1 MDIFL
6 LIAGPLIVW
15 SIASYAL
22 LARDNDRVLSAW
34 DHLDAHLRRRY
45 ELTTEL
51 IGIISLH
58 AHHEQAALRTILS
71 EDQTLADSI
80 DVHQRGKFEAKVS
93 SQVERLLAIV
103 DAYPDLKST
112 KRFLALQRQL
122 SQAENQLRLARD
134 RYNESVRNL
143 NKRVEKFPDRLIV
156 QLRNCTQHVYF
167 QVNTLALK
175 PRSEPHRGGLQ
186 NSHC

>member
-1 MDIFL
+1 MDVFL
-6 LIAGPLIVW
+6 LIAGPLLVW
-15 SIASYAL
+15 AIASYAL
-22 LARDNDRVLSAW
+22 LARDNDRVLLAW
-34 DHLDAHLRRRY
+34 GHLDTHLRRRY

-51 IGIISLH
+51 MGIIARH

-80 DVHQRGKFEAKVS
+80 DIHQRGRFEAKVS
-93 SQVERLLAIV
+93 SRVKRLLAIV
-103 DAYPDLKST
+103 DAYPDLKSNE
-112 KRFLALQRQL
+112 RFLALQRQL
-122 SQAENQLRLARD
+122 SQAEKQLRLARD

-143 NKRVEKFPDRLIV
+143 NKRVEKFPDRLIAH
-156 QLRNCTQHVYF
+156 LRNCTQHVYF

-175 PRSEPHRGGLQ
+175 PQSEPHHGGLQ

>member
-15 SIASYAL
+15 ALASYAL

-34 DHLDAHLRRRY
+34 GYLDALLRRRY

-51 IGIISLH
+51 MGIIAQH

-71 EDQTLADSI
+71 EDQTLADSTDI
-80 DVHQRGKFEAKVS
+80 HQRGKFEAKVS
-93 SQVERLLAIV
+93 SRGKRLLAFV

-122 SQAENQLRLARD
+122 SQAENQLRLAKD

-143 NKRVEKFPDRLIV
+143 NKRVEKYPDRLIAH
-156 QLRNCTQHVYF
+156 LRNCTQHVYF

-175 PRSEPHRGGLQ
+175 PQSKPHRGGLQ